1 MKKKYTNR
9 SQSQSWIPK
18 QLILCLACVVLGLVF
33 FAGHYK
39 VLTLLAAIA
48 VICLLLFSDL
58 NGMTKRS
65 ALLLLG
71 YIIFSGLTIL
81 WAMSG
86 KFYLR
91 EFSKIFFAGAIFLF
105 IVLRGKKEAAFGCR
119 IASVL
124 AGTSAILGLISVEA
138 ASTGLFQRLFHS
150 IPAYQG
156 VSIGFESGTRMTGIL
171 GNANTLSSIL
181 AFGVFFSLA
190 LLCDAQERSE
200 KVLYAIYLGINSF
213 ALLLCFSMGALACF
227 AVSVVLYLLFAG
239 AGRSAALIRMLEA
252 AIPTA
257 VFGFLALPCFDKG
270 GAVKA
275 LPFLLLILNV
285 VVICVLDKTVTER
298 LTAPL
303 ENRPRLSLIILAAV
317 VLAGVVFSAAGYHL
331 SRAYT
336 FGDSLRRS
344 AYPEPGEHV
353 LNIEAD
359 GDVTVAIVAQDRA
372 QTMMHTETPVY
383 NGPAANAAFTVPENC
398 TVCYFTFS
406 AAPGTT
412 IQSASVDGTETIRLD
427 YTLLPG
433 SIANRLQGLWANQN
447 FVQRTVFFDDGMKLF
462 RQSPVIGNGVGSFET
477 GVTSVQEFHYE
488 TKYIHNHYI
497 QVLLEDGVI
506 GFVFYVAALLSMAI
520 VLIRKHKITEEQPY
534 RWIYPA
540 ILAAFFMAVL
550 HSAVEVSLS
559 QNIFL
564 CFAYAVFGLIVL
576 LFERPIGAKG
586 EDDEPKELGAAKER
600 ILRIVCIALAAVF
613 AVTLL
618 GNFFGNHLM
627 KQSATSTEAFLGN
640 MALAAKVDLYEKN
653 DAKLS
658 YVYAVGEDQATEYYD
673 RANAYAADLLRVQ
686 SNSIPVYLITYYLQT
701 GQYEEA
707 IHAAKAGASYSVSDP
722 AVWDQSISLLRQ
734 AFIDNAMSPLL
745 TNGETL
751 IPELV
756 SYYEQWQQRNESAM
770 EGIAL
775 DEDSV
780 SFFETVEKLSTSGT
794 DAEAIAEIL
803 FP

>member
-1 MKKKYTNR
+1 MKVKEFTNR
-9 SQSQSWIPK
+9 GWIPK
-18 QLILCLACVVLGLVF
+18 QLILCLVCVILGLAF

-39 VLTLLAAIA
+39 LLTLLAAIA
-48 VICLLLFSDL
+48 FIYLMYSSDL
-58 NGMTKRS
+58 RGMTKWS

-71 YIIFSGLTIL
+71 YIIFSGLTII

-86 KFYLR
+86 KFFLR
-91 EFSKIFFAGAIFLF
+91 EYSKIFFAGAIFFF
-105 IVLRGKKEAAFGCR
+105 IVLKGRKEAEFGCR

-124 AGTSAILGLISVEA
+124 AGTSAILGLISIEA
-138 ASTGLFQRLFHS
+138 ASTGLFQQLFNS
-150 IPAYQG
+150 ISEYQG
-156 VSIGFESGTRMTGIL
+156 VFIGFEPGTRMVGVL
-171 GNANTLSSIL
+171 GNANDLSSIL

-190 LLCDAQERSE
+190 LLSEAQERSE
-200 KVLYAIYLGINSF
+200 KVLYSVFLGINSF

-227 AVSVVLYLLFAG
+227 AVSIVLYLIFAG
-239 AGRSAALIRMLEA
+239 SGRSAALIRMLEA

-275 LPFLLLILNV
+275 LPLLLLILNIV
-285 VVICVLDKTVTER
+285 AIYLLDKTVTDR
-298 LTAPL
+298 LTTPL
-303 ENRPRLSLIILAAV
+303 EKRPKLSLIILAV
-317 VLAGVVFSAAGYHL
+317 VILAGVVFSAAGYHL
-331 SRAYT
+331 SGAYT
-336 FGDSLRRS
+336 FGESIRRS
-344 AYPEPGEHV
+344 AYPEAGEHV

-359 GDVTVAIVAQDRA
+359 GDVSVAIVSQDRA

-383 NGPAANAAFTVPENC
+383 DGPAANAAFTVPENS

-412 IQSASVDGTETIRLD
+412 IQSASVDGAETIRLD

-506 GFVFYVAALLSMAI
+506 GFVFFAAALLSMAV
-520 VLIRKHKITEEQPY
+520 VLIRRHKITEEQPY

-540 ILAAFFMAVL
+540 ILAAFFMAAL
-550 HSAVEVSLS
+550 HSAVEVSMS

-564 CFAYAVFGLIVL
+564 CFAFTVFGLIVL

-586 EDDEPKELGAAKER
+586 EEHDSKELSATKER
-600 ILRIVCIALAAVF
+600 ILRILCIVLAAVF

-627 KQSATSTEAFLGN
+627 KKSAQSTEDFLTN
-640 MALAAKVDLYEKN
+640 MELASKVDLYEKN

-658 YVYAVGEDQATEYYD
+658 YVYTVGEGQVTDYYD
-673 RANAYAADLLRVQ
+673 RANEYADDLLRVQ
-686 SNSIPVYLITYYLQT
+686 SNSIPQYLISYYLQT
-701 GQYEEA
+701 GQYVEA
-707 IHAAKAGASYSVSDP
+707 IHAAIAGATYSASDP

-734 AFIDNAMSPLL
+734 AFIDNTMSPLL
-745 TNGETL
+745 TNGDTL

-756 SYYEQWQQRNESAM
+756 SYYEMWQQRNEAAM

-794 DAEAIAEIL
+794 DAAEIAEIL